1 MTRFLIKTGVLVAV
15 SGLLTH
21 CNKPDENRLQGYVE
35 GEFVYVASPGAGK
48 LEKLAVQR
56 GQQVKA
62 GDLLFALENVAE
74 KAARDQAAGRL
85 AQAKATLEDAKKG
98 RRPSEV
104 ESLEAQM
111 LQAKSALTLAQQ
123 TLNRQE
129 QLAKTGANAVD
140 DLDRARSGYKQSQ
153 ERVTQL
159 ESDLKTAGLGLRPDQ
174 ITAAEEEVK
183 ALDAALARAEWD
195 LSQKTQKAGQ
205 DAPVFDTLYREGEW
219 VGAGKP
225 VVILLPPANIKVRA
239 FIPQERLGGLHQGDS
254 LRVTVDGAPG
264 PVTARVSF
272 VSPQAEY
279 TPPVIYSKES
289 RAKLVFMV
297 EAVFAPEVA
306 IKLHPGQPVDV
317 EPGAP
322 LP

>member
-1 MTRFLIKTGVLVAV
+1 MTGSGYRIATLLVV
-15 SGLLTH
+15 IGLLTH
-21 CNKPDENRLQGYVE
+21 CEKQNEKRLQGYVE

-62 GDLLFALENVAE
+62 GDLLFVLENVAE

-85 AQAKATLEDAKKG
+85 AQARATLEDAKKG

-104 ESLEAQM
+104 ASLEAQM

-123 TLNRQE
+123 TLSRQE

-140 DLDRARSGYKQSQ
+140 DLDRARSGFKQSQ

-159 ESDLKTAGLGLRPDQ
+159 EADLKTASLGLRSDQ
-174 ITAAEEEVK
+174 IVAAEEEVK
-183 ALDAALARAEWD
+183 ALIAALDKAEWD
-195 LSQKTQKAGQ
+195 LSQKTQSAAQNG
-205 DAPVFDTLYREGEW
+205 PVFDTLYREGEW

-225 VVILLPPANIKVRA
+225 VVVLLPPANIKVRA
-239 FIPQERLGGLHQGDS
+239 FIPQEKLGGLHQGDS
-254 LRVTVDGAPG
+254 LRVMVDGATS
-264 PVTARVSF
+264 PVMGKVSF

-297 EAVFAPEVA
+297 EAVFEPDVA

-317 EPGAP
+317 EPGS
-322 LP
+322 